1 MDYWSAIWEY
11 RFRYPQVRYL
21 HSISR
26 NHWNKSTPRVAVLE
40 FALDKVVSPPISSAS
55 ALRDYLKSS
64 SSLQS
69 SDCQHRLYLVE
80 DLDREIVDVLGS
92 HFWIDPYLLA
102 CQCSTSFWANQ
113 SAYGRPVDAL
123 SRQRERLQSWNNSR
137 MASSPSS
144 TDMAPHTPLSFTLRY
159 LETLELRSDPLVWSM
174 NSHDNFGRE
183 LRWDKLDRKD
193 LVFYVRRNASFW
205 TRKTD
210 HGWDSES
217 SKPNPLPPLLSSS
230 PSPPCCQPTDGP
242 DLAFCQRSS
251 SPSPP

>member
-1 MDYWSAIWEY
+1 MAI
-11 RFRYPQVRYL
+11 
-21 HSISR
+21 
-26 NHWNKSTPRVAVLE
+26 LE
-40 FALDKVVSPPISSAS
+40 FGPDRVVSPPVSSAEG
-55 ALRDYLKSS
+55 LRDYLKSS
-64 SSLQS
+64 SQ

-123 SRQRERLQSWNNSR
+123 SRQRDRLKSWNSGTSFPD
-137 MASSPSS
+137 A
-144 TDMAPHTPLSFTLRY
+144 THTPLSFTLRY

-174 NSHDNFGRE
+174 NSYDNFGRE
-183 LRWDKLDRKD
+183 LRWDKLDRRD

-210 HGWDSES
+210 HGWDSEQAA
-217 SKPNPLPPLLSSS
+217 PLYPLYHSHLYLRAA
-230 PSPPCCQPTDGP
+230 D
-242 DLAFCQRSS
+242 
-251 SPSPP
+251 